1 MYHLFLQVFLLEM
14 VKIYILEFLV
24 CIFST
29 FAPCLE
35 ILFTLF
41 MNSYTWNHIH
51 ESAITKFFAIQTL
64 CLSGCVARIADF
76 GPSEPGTKPGE
87 RSISPQYA
95 NTTYTLWIICFKPG
109 SLRGS
114 ISRPFDL
121 KSNALRLRHG
131 GKKIFGKKIWV
142 FTPHTFL
149 RGWLS

>member
-1 MYHLFLQVFLLEM
+1 MTEKWQIQTSKSL
-14 VKIYILEFLV
+14 VKMM
-24 CIFST
+24 CAFSD
-29 FAPCLE
+29 
-35 ILFTLF
+35 IV
-41 MNSYTWNHIH
+41 
-51 ESAITKFFAIQTL
+51 TKFFAIQTL

-76 GPSEPGTKPGE
+76 GSSEPGTKPGE

-121 KSNALRLRHG
+121 KSNALPLRHG

-142 FTPHTFL
+142 FTPHIFL
-149 RGWLS
+149 IWGGYHNPVIS